1 MDNANN
7 KPIEIAKE
15 ISLKKIL
22 LQVKE
27 YKEFLLTKWKIILVF
42 GFGGAFIGL
51 GLSFVIKPTYN
62 ANLSFVL
69 VERSSGGGLA
79 SLASTFGLGNMIGF
93 GSNNAFSGDNLLEII
108 KSRYAVEKTLL
119 TPIDFNGKNVTM
131 IDAYI
136 QFNNLHKKWKNS
148 KKIELRSLNYPVNV
162 KREAFTRVQD
172 SVLLDIY
179 KKFIESNDLKVV
191 RKDKKIGVV
200 NVDFKSK
207 NELFSKLFVE
217 NLIDQTYQ
225 FYKDTRT
232 VQSRVNIEMM
242 EHTADSIRN
251 LYENALYGSAS
262 VSQVNINP
270 ALQTAV
276 VPRIKQEND
285 AQLYGAVYAEV
296 LKNLETLKLD
306 LARETPIMQIVDTP
320 RFPLKRNRIGIIK
333 GVVFG
338 GGIGGILIL
347 LFLLAKF
354 NLKDVL

>member
-1 MDNANN
+1 MNN
-7 KPIEIAKE
+7 KPPIEIAKE
-15 ISLKKIL
+15 ISLKRML
-22 LQVKE
+22 GQVKE
-27 YKEFLLTKWKIILVF
+27 YKNYLLTKWKIILVF
-42 GFGGAFIGL
+42 GFGGALIGL
-51 GLSFVIKPTYN
+51 GLSFAVKPKYN

-69 VERSSGGGLA
+69 IERSSGGGGLA
-79 SLASTFGLGNMIGF
+79 SLASSLGISNMIGF
-93 GSNNAFSGDNLLEII
+93 GSSSAFSGDNLLEII
-108 KSRYAVEKTLL
+108 KSRHAVEKTLL
-119 TPIDFNGKNVTM
+119 TPINFNGKYITM
-131 IDAYI
+131 MDAYI
-136 QFNNLHKKWKNS
+136 QFNDLHKEWKNS
-148 KKIELRSLNYPVNV
+148 KKIELRSLNYPVNL

-172 SVLLDIY
+172 SVLYSTY
-179 KKFIESNDLKVV
+179 KGFIESNNLRVV

-200 NVDFKSK
+200 NVDFTSK

-242 EHTADSIRN
+242 EHTADSIRR

-276 VPRIKQEND
+276 VPKIKQEND

-320 RFPLKRNRIGIIK
+320 RYPLKVKKIGKIK

-338 GGIGGILIL
+338 GGIGGILIV
-347 LFLLAKF
+347 LFLLGKF
-354 NLKDVL
+354 NLKDVF